1 MYKAIGFDRDR
12 ESNTA
17 CCVYNDGSGC
27 VQSVK
32 KECSVSIVILILI
45 GMRNIV
51 VLSSKTW
58 IIK

>member
-27 VQSVK
+27 VQSIK
-32 KECSVSIVILILI
+32 KECSVSIVILI

-51 VLSSKTW
+51 VLSSKT
-58 IIK
+58 